1 MIEEYL
7 NYWKNYLKMNKE
19 ISVVIQSRLGSQR
32 VPKKMLKPFAGTT
45 LVDILLSKVSKL
57 KSITPNQVYFCA
69 YEDELLNVGDEYPI
83 NIIKRSKESAN
94 EEKDLTI
101 LYEWY
106 KKIPTKYLVMISAC
120 NPLLQVETIDG
131 FIKQFSNSDNEG
143 AISVF
148 ETKNY
153 FWDLNNKMLNKWP
166 EGFTSM
172 NTKFV
177 EPTKMAAHCMYG
189 SRVDIIGNGNWVTEK
204 LPYEPELITIPEI
217 EAFDID
223 ESWQFKIAEILYE
236 KL

>member
-1 MIEEYL
+1 M
-7 NYWKNYLKMNKE
+7 
-19 ISVVIQSRLGSQR
+19 
-32 VPKKMLKPFAGTT
+32 PFALCLTNS
-45 LVDILLSKVSKL
+45 LQSPLISDKELIQAIVPEIKLAPFSVS
-57 KSITPNQVYFCA
+57 
-69 YEDELLNVGDEYPI
+69 
-83 NIIKRSKESAN
+83 
-94 EEKDLTI
+94 TI
-101 LYEWY
+101 R
-106 KKIPTKYLVMISAC
+106 
-120 NPLLQVETIDG
+120 
-131 FIKQFSNSDNEG
+131 QFSNSDNEG

-236 KL
+236 KF